1 LIALSSEIKFAIGD
15 PVMKLRAKAHEAFQA
30 ACRLIAGPGSSLK
43 QFTHDQRGAVM
54 IIFGLTIIPL
64 IGFAG
69 IAVDYANAYHLRSKM
84 QTALDAAALAAGRE
98 VDLGGSQTEAQHAG
112 NLVLQANLGSDYPN
126 GYTASFTIDGDQVI
140 ASGSLNVDTYFLGVI
155 GTDTVPIGVT
165 STVDL
170 TGGTFEV
177 ALVLDNSG
185 SMYGSRISNLKN
197 AATSLIDILF
207 KGDTTSTRVAMSV
220 IPFSGSVK
228 VGTQYANAPWM
239 DRTGQS
245 SIHKEHFDSNVTR
258 WDMFGALKNVS
269 WAGCIETRPT
279 PFDVND
285 TPATNGDSM
294 FVPLFAPDEPDK
306 KGYYNSYIS
315 DKKGNCPKGTKG
327 GTSKIRQR
335 RTCKYYGENASS
347 SYVGATRKGPNHMC
361 DSQALTTLTNVK
373 STVVTAINSMVA
385 RGYTNIHH
393 GLMWGWRS
401 LSPEAPLD
409 EGKPYEEPYH
419 AKVMI
424 LMTDGVNTLPSS
436 SKHNKSW
443 YSSYGYH
450 KQGRLGAT
458 SNSTTNLRKAM
469 NGKTALACTNAK
481 TASIIIYTIA
491 FDITDPT
498 TLNILR
504 NCATSP
510 AYALSIDSGSALVA
524 AFKAIAHDINKLRI
538 SS

>member
-1 LIALSSEIKFAIGD
+1 
-15 PVMKLRAKAHEAFQA
+15 MKSLAKAYEAVQA
-30 ACRLIAGPGSSLK
+30 AYRLIAGPGSSLK
-43 QFTHDQRGAVM
+43 HFAYDQRGAVM
-54 IIFGLTIIPL
+54 LVFGLTVIPL

-69 IAVDYANAYHLRSKM
+69 MAVDFANAYHLRSKM

-98 VDLGGSQTEAQHAG
+98 VDLGGSEGDAQQAG
-112 NLVLQANLGSDYPN
+112 SRVLEANLGPDYPN
-126 GYTASFTIDGDQVI
+126 GYTASFTVDGDQVT
-140 ASGSLNVDTYFLGVI
+140 ATGSLDVDAYFMGMLG
-155 GTDTVPIGVT
+155 TNKVPIGAT

-185 SMYGSRISNLKN
+185 SMHGSRISNLKS
-197 AATSLIDILF
+197 AAISLIDILF
-207 KGDTTSTRVAMSV
+207 KGEQTSDRVSMSI
-220 IPFSGSVK
+220 IPFSGSVNI
-228 VGTQYANAPWM
+228 GTQYAAAPWM

-245 SIHKEHFDSNVTR
+245 SIHKEHFDSSVTR
-258 WDMFGALKNVS
+258 WDMFSALNNVS
-269 WAGCIETRPT
+269 WAGCVETRPA
-279 PFDVND
+279 PLDVND
-285 TPATNGDSM
+285 TPATSGDSM
-294 FVPLFAPDEPDK
+294 FVPLFAPDEPNK
-306 KGYYNSYIS
+306 SGYKNSYIS

-327 GTSKIRQR
+327 GTNNERQS
-335 RTCKYYGENASS
+335 RTCKYYGENASTS
-347 SYVGATRKGPNHMC
+347 SVGATRKGPNHMC
-361 DSQALTTLTNVK
+361 DSQQLTALTNTK
-373 STVVTAINSMVA
+373 STAVSAINSMAA

-409 EGKPYEEPYH
+409 EGKSYDEPYH

-424 LMTDGVNTLPSS
+424 LMTDGVNTLPTS

-450 KQGRLGAT
+450 KQGRLGAA
-458 SNSTTNLRKAM
+458 SNSTTNMRNAM
-469 NGKTALACTNAK
+469 NGKTGLACTNAK
-481 TASIIIYTIA
+481 AADIIIYTIA
-491 FDITDPT
+491 FDITDQA

-510 AYALSIDSGSALVA
+510 AYALSIDSGSALIA
-524 AFKAIAHDINKLRI
+524 AFEAIARDINKLRI